1 MRFAVAITTT
11 RSANR
16 IEAEASN
23 AEVGK
28 GETHAPV
35 HEFSF
40 VFFCGHKTRISPDK
54 SPTRFEMSRTWSRHG
69 LGGLKSR
76 GNARA
81 LPLGPLIHTLE
92 ASLPSKPPANGP
104 SRAQRFAP

>member
-1 MRFAVAITTT
+1 MTQPIGPPITPSKRIRPAFAA
-11 RSANR
+11 SANPR
-16 IEAEASN
+16 
-23 AEVGK
+23 
-28 GETHAPV
+28 P
-35 HEFSF
+35 
-40 VFFCGHKTRISPDK
+40 SPDK